1 MFPVAT
7 TGYLQVTS
15 PQRVTDGVDN
25 FPLSKLFRDK
35 DIQLSYSLRQQ
46 ASQCVDEWTIK
57 TISTT
62 VRKHFY
68 RAVLEVLFQR
78 HGILNGDSNRYM
90 LRQKDRVYEAGFEAY
105 VTSVVERNGLSETL
119 IKEVGIIDDYNVES
133 MCPAL
138 CLRAMCAAVVES
150 LLVLDRWM
158 FVKENMSDGHVILHK
173 LFDSEISP
181 RRWAIVAIR

>member
-1 MFPVAT
+1 
-7 TGYLQVTS
+7 
-15 PQRVTDGVDN
+15 
-25 FPLSKLFRDK
+25 
-35 DIQLSYSLRQQ
+35 
-46 ASQCVDEWTIK
+46 
-57 TISTT
+57 
-62 VRKHFY
+62 
-68 RAVLEVLFQR
+68 
-78 HGILNGDSNRYM
+78 M

-133 MCPAL
+133 MYPAL

-158 FVKENMSDGHVILHK
+158 FVKENMSDGQVILHK

-181 RRWAIVAIR
+181 RRWAIVAVR